1 MEYANKRNKNVLI
14 MLLLIVLL
22 GSVLRFS
29 GLSQQSLWLD
39 ELYSWKSANFNSL
52 SQVIEYG
59 KRDIHPPGYA
69 IVLYYIE
76 KFIGDS
82 ETALRLPSAICGV
95 LSIIVIYFLGL
106 RYYSYKESLI
116 SSALMAF
123 LWCPVYY
130 SQEARMYSMMLL
142 FTLTTMYCWD
152 IVFYQLQTNEK
163 LTNWYA
169 ALGYIISSIIL
180 CYLHYFGT
188 FLIALLGI
196 TSIVSCVKKRKALL
210 MLLLIHLPI
219 AIAYAP
225 WISVMLSHAH
235 KSAYYIHNLGIYTP
249 IVFLK
254 FFFNSYYLLL
264 IILLFYAFY
273 FFSIIRDIGRKH
285 ESITELKTLLR
296 SDIFLI
302 AWLIIPFLGTIMI
315 SVLLTPVTQNR
326 NLIILLPP
334 AYLLFARSITQ
345 LTLSTKKQMI
355 ISFLIIGIFLCDLI
369 FIKDYYSR
377 PTKQQYREAVKYIIH
392 HDHVNDPTLI
402 IGLCFDE
409 DNLILPERAWVDN
422 LNYYFLKNGSQRRV
436 SWNPINSI
444 FTGGLANEQS
454 KLLQEINTNKI
465 RYVWFVN
472 DTQMNPEPYIAFM
485 EQHLT
490 LLEKK
495 SFIGIDVRRFEN
507 TKS

>member
-1 MEYANKRNKNVLI
+1 MKHINKRNKNVYIILF
-14 MLLLIVLL
+14 LIVLA
-22 GSVLRFS
+22 GSVLRFY
-29 GLSQQSLWLD
+29 GLTNQSLWHD

-52 SQVIEYG
+52 SQVVEYG

-130 SQEARMYSMMLL
+130 SQEARMYSMVLL

-152 IVFYQLQTNEK
+152 ILFYQLQTNEK

-188 FLIALLGI
+188 YLIALLGI
-196 TSIVSCVKKRKALL
+196 ASIVLCVKKRKVLL
-210 MLLLIHLPI
+210 MMLLIHLPI

-225 WISVMLSHAH
+225 WVSVMLSHTH
-235 KSAYYIHNLGIYTP
+235 KSVRYMSIPNIFTP
-249 IVFLK
+249 IVTLK
-254 FFFNSYYLLL
+254 FFFNSNYLLL
-264 IILLFYAFY
+264 IILFFYAFY
-273 FFSIIRDIGRKH
+273 FFRIIRDICRKH
-285 ESITELKTLLR
+285 KTIPEQITLLR
-296 SDIFLI
+296 SDIFLA
-302 AWLIIPFLGTIMI
+302 AWLIIPFFGAIMI

-355 ISFLIIGIFLCDLI
+355 ISFLIIGLFLCDLI

-377 PTKQQYREAVKYIIH
+377 PTKQQYREAVNYIIQ
-392 HDHVNDPTLI
+392 HDHVNGPPLI
-402 IGLCFDE
+402 IGSCIDADL
-409 DNLILPERAWVDN
+409 
-422 LNYYFLKNGSQRRV
+422 LNYYFLKNGSPRRV
-436 SWNPINSI
+436 SWNPFVSF

-472 DTQMNPEPYIAFM
+472 DTLMIPESYIAFM

-495 SFIGIDVRRFEN
+495 SFVEMEVRRFEN